1 MIFEEQEQEQVQEQE
16 QEQAQEQVQEQEQE
30 QEQEQSNL
38 IDVIN
43 ASWESKLLKMT
54 TDYEKRLA
62 ERDNV
67 IKQLITN
74 GKTDNDSKGD
84 TIIDKIN
91 AQRNYKKW

>member
-1 MIFEEQEQEQVQEQE
+1 MIIEEQEQEQVQV
-16 QEQAQEQVQEQEQE
+16 QVQEDQE
-30 QEQEQSNL
+30 EQEQSNL

-43 ASWESKLLKMT
+43 ASWESKLLKVT

-74 GKTDNDSKGD
+74 GKTDNDNKGD

>member
-1 MIFEEQEQEQVQEQE
+1 MIIEEQEQEQVQEDQEHEQEDQE
-16 QEQAQEQVQEQEQE
+16 QER
-30 QEQEQSNL
+30 SNL
-38 IDVIN
+38 IDVLN

>member
-1 MIFEEQEQEQVQEQE
+1 MIIEEQEQEQVQVQE
-16 QEQAQEQVQEQEQE
+16 DQEEQEQVQEDQEE
-30 QEQEQSNL
+30 HEQSNL

-43 ASWESKLLKMT
+43 ASWESKLLKVT

-74 GKTDNDSKGD
+74 GKADNDNKGD

>member
-1 MIFEEQEQEQVQEQE
+1 
-16 QEQAQEQVQEQEQE
+16 
-30 QEQEQSNL
+30 
-38 IDVIN
+38 
-43 ASWESKLLKMT
+43 MT

-62 ERDNV
+62 ERDYV

>member
-1 MIFEEQEQEQVQEQE
+1 MIIEEQEQEQVQVQE
-16 QEQAQEQVQEQEQE
+16 DQEEQEQVQEDQEE
-30 QEQEQSNL
+30 HEQSNL

-43 ASWESKLLKMT
+43 ASWESKLLKVT

-74 GKTDNDSKGD
+74 GKADNDSKGD

>member
-1 MIFEEQEQEQVQEQE
+1 MIIEEQEQEQVQEQE
-16 QEQAQEQVQEQEQE
+16 QEQVQEDQEHEQEDQEQER
-30 QEQEQSNL
+30 SNL
-38 IDVIN
+38 IDVLN

>member
-1 MIFEEQEQEQVQEQE
+1 MIIEEQEQEQVQEQE
-16 QEQAQEQVQEQEQE
+16 QEQEQVQEEQE

-62 ERDNV
+62 ERDSV

-74 GKTDNDSKGD
+74 GKTDNDNKGD

>member
-1 MIFEEQEQEQVQEQE
+1 MIFEEDQEQVQEQE
-16 QEQAQEQVQEQEQE
+16 QEQVQEQAQEQEQE

-74 GKTDNDSKGD
+74 DKTDNDNKGD

>member
-1 MIFEEQEQEQVQEQE
+1 MIIEEQEQVQED
-16 QEQAQEQVQEQEQE
+16 QEQEQE
-30 QEQEQSNL
+30 DQEQERSNL

-74 GKTDNDSKGD
+74 GKADNDSKGD

>member
-1 MIFEEQEQEQVQEQE
+1 MIIEEQEQEQVQVQE
-16 QEQAQEQVQEQEQE
+16 DQEEQEQVQEQV

>member
-1 MIFEEQEQEQVQEQE
+1 MIIEEQEQEQVQVQE
-16 QEQAQEQVQEQEQE
+16 DQEEQEQVQEDQEE
-30 QEQEQSNL
+30 HEQSNL

-43 ASWESKLLKMT
+43 ASWESKLLKVT

>member
-1 MIFEEQEQEQVQEQE
+1 MIIEEQDQVQEDQEQE
-16 QEQAQEQVQEQEQE
+16 QEDQEQDQEDQEQDQD
-30 QEQEQSNL
+30 QSNL